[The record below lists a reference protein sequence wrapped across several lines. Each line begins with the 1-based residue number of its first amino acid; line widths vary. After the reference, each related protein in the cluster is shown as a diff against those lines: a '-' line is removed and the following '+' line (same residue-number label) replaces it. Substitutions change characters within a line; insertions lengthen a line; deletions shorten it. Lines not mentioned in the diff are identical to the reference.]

1 MSNKTYGSMDGFGFK
16 VIATGEFIDQGY
28 LITVHSIRLS
38 PEALNVWYTSKVRDH
53 PSFHET
59 IEAWK
64 AYKAE
69 KERLR
74 REWED
79 RIAKFIGYESGRDS
93 SFCVTQSVSE
103 IFTIITMERM

>member
-1 MSNKTYGSMDGFGFK
+1 MLNKTYGSMDGFGFR

-28 LITVHSIRLS
+28 LITVHSVRLS
-38 PEALNVWYTSKVRDH
+38 PEALNAWYMSKT
-53 PSFHET
+53 HECPEYYDSR
-59 IEAWK
+59 EAWE

-69 KERLR
+69 KGQLR

-79 RIAKFIGYESGRDS
+79 RIAKLIGYESGGDS

-103 IFTIITMERM
+103 IFTIVIMER